1 MNKIHKSAGEHV
13 FDVFNTIFL
22 FLLMLITLYP
32 LLYVLFAS
40 LSSPSSLA
48 RHQGLLFGPKDFTLS
63 AYHAVRQNPMILR
76 GYLNTL
82 LIVVFGTAINLAMTS
97 LGAYVLSRHHLP
109 YKRFMNMFVMFTM
122 FFSGGLIP
130 GYLVVSNLG
139 MLDTYWAL
147 LLPGAISTYN
157 MIVMRTSFES
167 VPSSLEESALLDGAN
182 ELTVLM
188 RIILPLSMPVVAVM
202 LLFYGVEHW
211 NSWFGAMIYLRT
223 RAKYPLQLILR
234 EILIENDM
242 NNMMTDIG
250 SLDKEPVGETIK
262 YATIVVATIPILC
275 VYPFLQKYFT
285 KGMTVGA
292 VKE

>member
-1 MNKIHKSAGEHV
+1 MRAVGV
-13 FDVFNTIFL
+13 NTLFL

-40 LSSPSSLA
+40 LSNPSSFA
-48 RHQGLLFGPKDFTLS
+48 RHQGLLFWPKDFTLS
-63 AYHAVRQNPMILR
+63 AYQAVRQNPMILR
-76 GYLNTL
+76 GYMNTL
-82 LIVVFGTAINLAMTS
+82 LIVVVGTAINLVMTS

-130 GYLVVSNLG
+130 SYLVVSNLG

-157 MIVMRTSFES
+157 MIVMRTSFEA
-167 VPSSLEESALLDGAN
+167 VPPSLEESALLPGAN
-182 ELTVLM
+182 ECTVLM

-223 RAKYPLQLILR
+223 RVKYPLQLILR

-242 NNMMTDIG
+242 NNMMTNIG

-285 KGMTVGA
+285 KGIMVGA